1 MATHLMTGSKGERAA
16 LDYLLQAGYRLKH
29 QNWRYKHLEVDL
41 IMIDGPIL
49 VFVEVKTRSTAHFG
63 QPYEAVSWQ
72 KQQKLSKAATIF
84 IRQHRY
90 EGEIRFDV
98 VSILVDQEQQH
109 QIKHI
114 KDAFWPRYS

>member
-1 MATHLMTGSKGERAA
+1 MDHL
-16 LDYLLQAGYRLKH
+16 LHAGYRLKQ
-29 QNWRYKHLEVDL
+29 QNWRYKHLEIDL
-41 IMIDGPIL
+41 IMMDESVL
-49 VFVEVKTRSTAHFG
+49 VFVEVKTRSSADFG

-84 IRQHRY
+84 IRQHHY

-109 QIKHI
+109 QIRHI